1 MGKSKKT
8 SVPTPP
14 SSEAPSPQEVKK
26 RDKVVEVL
34 RGTPGQACFIQGWV
48 RSKSDLK
55 ERTFIKINDGSC
67 FQLLQIV
74 AEPTLE
80 NYPEITRL
88 NTGASIAVEG
98 TLSASEGKEQSLE
111 VKASKVVI
119 IGLCDGESYPIRKQ
133 GLPFEYLREHAHLRT
148 RTNTFGAIARVR
160 NTLAFAIHQFF
171 QERGFLYVHT
181 PIITA
186 SDTEGGGAM
195 FQVTTLP
202 LEKPP
207 KVENEINYKEDFFG
221 KKSYLT
227 VSGQLNVE
235 TFCCALGDVYTFGP
249 TFRAENS
256 NTTRHLAEFW
266 MVEPEMAFCDIFG
279 NMEVAESFI
288 KYLLKTVVE
297 KCPNDLDF
305 FEEKIQKGLLETLTH
320 VQKSGFVRITY
331 TEAIDI
337 LIKSKKKFEFPVSW
351 GIDMQSEHE
360 RFLCESEFKQP
371 VIVRNFPRKIKAFY
385 MRVNE
390 DQNTVAAMDIL
401 VPRIGEIIGGSQREE
416 RLSQLEE
423 QLQFHH
429 LDRSG
434 YEWYLD
440 LRRYGSIPHA
450 GFGLGFDRFVQY
462 VTGMANI
469 RDVIPFPRTPGQ
481 ASF

>member
-8 SVPTPP
+8 NEPDLPKEVPIK
-14 SSEAPSPQEVKK
+14 EVKR
-26 RDKVVEVL
+26 RDKIADAL
-34 RGTPGQACFIQGWV
+34 KGKAGQTCFIQGWV
-48 RSKSDLK
+48 RTKSDFK
-55 ERTFIKINDGSC
+55 ERTFIKVNDGSC
-67 FQLLQIV
+67 LQLLQIV
-74 AEPTLE
+74 AEPLLE
-80 NYPEITRL
+80 NYSEIVRL
-88 NTGASIAVEG
+88 TTGSSIAVEG
-98 TLSASEGKEQSLE
+98 TLIASVGKEQELE
-111 VKASKVVI
+111 LKASKVTI
-119 IGLCDGESYPIRKQ
+119 IGTCDGESYPIRKQ
-133 GLPFEYLREHAHLRT
+133 GLPFEYLRENAHLRT
-148 RTNTFGAIARVR
+148 RTNTFGAVARVR
-160 NTLAFAIHQFF
+160 NVLAFAIHRFF

-186 SDTEGGGAM
+186 SDTEGAGAM

-202 LEKPP
+202 LEKLP
-207 KVENEINYKEDFFG
+207 KIEDQINYKEDFFG

-266 MVEPEMAFCDIFG
+266 MVEPEIAFCDIFAD
-279 NMEVAESFI
+279 MDLAESFI
-288 KYLLKTVVE
+288 KYLIQEVIE

-305 FEEKIQKGLLETLTH
+305 FEDKIQKGLIETLTH
-320 VQKSGFVRITY
+320 VQKAGFVRITY

-337 LIKSKKKFEFPVSW
+337 LMKSKKKFEYPVSW

-390 DQNTVAAMDIL
+390 DLNTVAAMDIL

-416 RLSQLEE
+416 RLPQLEE

-429 LDRSG
+429 LDRAP

-440 LRRYGSIPHA
+440 LRRYGTIPHA

-469 RDVIPFPRTPGQ
+469 RDVAPFPRTPGQ